1 MSYTNYNEDET
12 SSSLT
17 PTTIKMRL
25 LLQNLWIW
33 EKGWDDQLENEE
45 IKSWKKIIA
54 DMKELSTISVPRLLD
69 GETSQLL
76 FL

>member
-54 DMKELSTISVPRLLD
+54 DMKELSTISVPRLPD

>member
-1 MSYTNYNEDET
+1 
-12 SSSLT
+12 
-17 PTTIKMRL
+17 MRL

>member
-33 EKGWDDQLENEE
+33 EKGWDDQLENKE

>member
-12 SSSLT
+12 SSSLI

>member
-69 GETSQLL
+69 SETSQLL

>member
-54 DMKELSTISVPRLLD
+54 DMKELSTISVLRLLD

>member
-17 PTTIKMRL
+17 PATIKMRL

>member
-33 EKGWDDQLENEE
+33 EKRWDDQLENEE